1 MHDLLIV
8 QENTT
13 TRDRCVVRYP
23 LHDSDS
29 LHQLLPHT
37 SRCPFG
43 LHLLVCSNGMST
55 MSAKA
60 EDVLCTVAQSRLAPN
75 SFIFIRENLARLIG
89 RTMGLAMFFS
99 FMNPTREES
108 STTPSVPLYFLN
120 FPKLP
125 RGSTRQSGVTLW
137 RKKKIDHQAG
147 L

>member
-1 MHDLLIV
+1 
-8 QENTT
+8 
-13 TRDRCVVRYP
+13 
-23 LHDSDS
+23 
-29 LHQLLPHT
+29 
-37 SRCPFG
+37 
-43 LHLLVCSNGMST
+43 